1 LAKIA
6 QKSSTRAYA
15 GHSASFRHIFDIQ
28 KLNLTE
34 YARSFGLYK
43 SVHEQMKTEAKQ
55 ALHKRPAKKNLDEKE
70 VLAKKEADVEVK
82 EQGVLFTR
90 RL

>member
-1 LAKIA
+1 MAKTA

-43 SVHEQMKTEAKQ
+43 SVHEVMKTEERKSH
-55 ALHKRPAKKNLDEKE
+55 HKREKKGEAPEEKI
-70 VLAKKEADVEVK
+70 AKKEAKLEV
-82 EQGVLFTR
+82 
-90 RL
+90 